1 MTSLLLPLNYLE
13 GGVNYSIPNVMFRA
27 HAFVDHSFVCD
38 TDRRSS
44 TFQDWNG
51 KRDDA
56 ESGGFFQ
63 YGAEMSKDVEPQVE
77 LSESQYELD
86 INPQYIPGTCLSS
99 IFVSKTRPFPIN
111 TGGPIWVPGHQWLN
125 YEVTR

>member
-1 MTSLLLPLNYLE
+1 MHLLTTALCVTQIEDLQL
-13 GGVNYSIPNVMFRA
+13 FRTGMA
-27 HAFVDHSFVCD
+27 NEMMLSQV
-38 TDRRSS
+38 
-44 TFQDWNG
+44 
-51 KRDDA
+51 
-56 ESGGFFQ
+56 GFFQ

-111 TGGPIWVPGHQWLN
+111 TRVIWVPGM
-125 YEVTR
+125 